1 MPSAGATAPEDFL
14 KGYGYHVRLVP
25 TEKCETVKENTKS
38 FFENRDIK
46 TTGDFLRVAEI
57 FTTYAEQ
64 NPETIREVGANKPGL
79 LKSFNAEQRSRFF
92 ALMREDNKAS
102 ATRLAECKVLT
113 TGDVSTP
120 QPEPTPQPKHDPTPP
135 PAAKKPESPSS
146 CGFEFRFQLIRGS
159 PLNQTPRPAAWGFS
173 QE

>member
-1 MPSAGATAPEDFL
+1 MKKTRVVSIALAAIIAATGAMPSAGATAPEDFL

-25 TEKCETVKENTKS
+25 TEKCETVKENTK
-38 FFENRDIK
+38 
-46 TTGDFLRVAEI
+46 TGDFLRVAEI

-113 TGDVSTP
+113 TGDVSAP

-135 PAAKKPESPSS
+135 PAAKKPESRPVVGSS
-146 CGFEFRFQLIRGS
+146 FGS
-159 PLNQTPRPAAWGFS
+159 S
-173 QE
+173 

>member
-1 MPSAGATAPEDFL
+1 MKKTRVVSIALAAIIAATGAMPSAGATAPEDFL

-92 ALMREDNKAS
+92 ALMCEDNKAS

-135 PAAKKPESPSS
+135 PAAKKPESRPVVGSS
-146 CGFEFRFQLIRGS
+146 FGS
-159 PLNQTPRPAAWGFS
+159 S
-173 QE
+173 

>member
-1 MPSAGATAPEDFL
+1 MKKTRVVSIALAAIIAATGAMPSAVATAPEDFL

-113 TGDVSTP
+113 TGDASTP

-135 PAAKKPESPSS
+135 PAAKKPESRPIVGSS
-146 CGFEFRFQLIRGS
+146 FGS
-159 PLNQTPRPAAWGFS
+159 S
-173 QE
+173 

>member
-1 MPSAGATAPEDFL
+1 MKKTRVVSIALAAIIAATGAMPSAGATAPEDFL
-14 KGYGYHVRLVP
+14 KGYGYHV
-25 TEKCETVKENTKS
+25 
-38 FFENRDIK
+38 
-46 TTGDFLRVAEI
+46 
-57 FTTYAEQ
+57 
-64 NPETIREVGANKPGL
+64 EVGANKPGL

-135 PAAKKPESPSS
+135 PAAKKPESRPVVGSS
-146 CGFEFRFQLIRGS
+146 FGS
-159 PLNQTPRPAAWGFS
+159 S
-173 QE
+173 

>member
-1 MPSAGATAPEDFL
+1 MKKTRVVSIALAAIIAATGAMPSAGATAPEDFL

-113 TGDVSTP
+113 TGDVSAP

-135 PAAKKPESPSS
+135 AQKPGVSRPVVGSS
-146 CGFEFRFQLIRGS
+146 LGS
-159 PLNQTPRPAAWGFS
+159 S
-173 QE
+173 

>member
-1 MPSAGATAPEDFL
+1 MKKTRVVSIALAAIIAATGAMPSAGATAPEDFL

-120 QPEPTPQPKHDPTPP
+120 QPEPTPQPKHDPTL
-135 PAAKKPESPSS
+135 PAQKPGVSRPVVGSS
-146 CGFEFRFQLIRGS
+146 LGS
-159 PLNQTPRPAAWGFS
+159 S
-173 QE
+173 

>member
-1 MPSAGATAPEDFL
+1 M

-120 QPEPTPQPKHDPTPP
+120 QPEPTPQPKHAPTPP
-135 PAAKKPESPSS
+135 PAAKKPESRPVVGSS
-146 CGFEFRFQLIRGS
+146 FGS
-159 PLNQTPRPAAWGFS
+159 S
-173 QE
+173 